1 MLAVAVLAV
10 AVLAVAV
17 LAAVV
22 LKAKLPPR
30 SKFAVHRLARK
41 FT

>member
-30 SKFAVHRLARK
+30 SKCAVHRLAASS
-41 FT
+41 